1 MYSKNVIH
9 QWLKVMFKTWAQ
21 QRFYRKMNICKK
33 KVALVFIFRSLFCDH
48 NNYIYF
54 MYRERIV
61 RNYEKKIRFTFI
73 FAINRHSYL
82 GRKKW
87 VFTIRCN
94 IQGAQFYVL
103 LRNTRTCTMYA
114 CTYLRSKNILTL
126 KEAIQ
131 MNINKFLASWRKSI
145 SSLRQKHGPIE

>member
-1 MYSKNVIH
+1 
-9 QWLKVMFKTWAQ
+9 
-21 QRFYRKMNICKK
+21 MNICKK
-33 KVALVFIFRSLFCDH
+33 KVALVFIIRSLFCDH

-61 RNYEKKIRFTFI
+61 RNYEKRYTYLLRCKQAFQKKTRFTFI

-131 MNINKFLASWRKSI
+131 MNINKFLASGRKSI
-145 SSLRQKHGPIE
+145 SSLRQKHGPIK

>member
-9 QWLKVMFKTWAQ
+9 QWLKVIFKTWAQ

-33 KVALVFIFRSLFCDH
+33 KVALVFIIRSLFCDH
-48 NNYIYF
+48 NDYIYF

-61 RNYEKKIRFTFI
+61 RNYEKRYTYLVRCKQTFQEIKIRFTFI

-114 CTYLRSKNILTL
+114 CTYSRSKTN
-126 KEAIQ
+126 A
-131 MNINKFLASWRKSI
+131 
-145 SSLRQKHGPIE
+145 

>member
-1 MYSKNVIH
+1 
-9 QWLKVMFKTWAQ
+9 MFKLVHNTD
-21 QRFYRKMNICKK
+21 FFVKMNICKK
-33 KVALVFIFRSLFCDH
+33 KVALVFIIRSLFCDH

-54 MYRERIV
+54 MYSEGIV
-61 RNYEKKIRFTFI
+61 RNYEKRYTYLVRCKQTFQEMKIRFTFT

-114 CTYLRSKNILTL
+114 CTYSRSKTN
-126 KEAIQ
+126 A
-131 MNINKFLASWRKSI
+131 
-145 SSLRQKHGPIE
+145 